1 MKTLLVLLSFIS
13 LNALAGTD
21 CIGEASNIAKM
32 NLDQKAK
39 AYGFESSDLEAIPSD
54 ISTAKKADES
64 SLFKFV
70 GYIYKAS
77 YEVSVSI
84 DSSCGVEAVVIKE
97 VL

>member
-1 MKTLLVLLSFIS
+1 MKKILVLLSFIS

-39 AYGFESSDLEAIPSD
+39 AYGFESSDLETMPSD
-54 ISTAKKADES
+54 VSVAKKTDES

-70 GYIYKAS
+70 GYIYKAT
-77 YEVSVSI
+77 YEVSVSV
-84 DSSCGVEAVVIKE
+84 DSSCGVEAVLIKE